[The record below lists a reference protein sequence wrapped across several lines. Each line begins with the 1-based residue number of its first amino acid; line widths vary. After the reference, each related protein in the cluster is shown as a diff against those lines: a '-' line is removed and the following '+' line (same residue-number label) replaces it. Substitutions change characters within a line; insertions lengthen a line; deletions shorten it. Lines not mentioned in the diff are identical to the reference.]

1 MCVICNR
8 AQKLERIIMFKRIA
22 MLLMILMCISF
33 VQPGITAEARKK
45 SYVTKAS
52 PRNTFKSYMDY
63 RCIRSR
69 SSMQYKL
76 QRKAV
81 TNKKNGLRM
90 INGRYCI
97 ALGSYY
103 TRKIGAKVDLVMSS
117 GKVVKC
123 ITADMK
129 ADRDTINNHRQHPDG
144 SVAEFVVDTR
154 MLSKKVRR
162 MGDVSYTGPFKG
174 SIKKIRIYK

>member
-1 MCVICNR
+1 
-8 AQKLERIIMFKRIA
+8 MFKRIA

-33 VQPGITAEARKK
+33 VQPGITADAGKQ

-52 PRNTFKSYMDY
+52 PGNTFKSYMDY
-63 RCIRSR
+63 RCIRNR
-69 SSMQYKL
+69 SSRQYKL
-76 QRKAV
+76 QKKAV

-90 INGRYCI
+90 IDGRYCI

-103 TRKIGAKVDLVMSS
+103 TRRIGAKVDLVMSS
-117 GKVVKC
+117 GKVIKC

-129 ADRDTINNHRQHPDG
+129 ADKDTVNNHRQHPDG

-154 MLSKKVRR
+154 ALSRKVRR
-162 MGDVSYTGPFKG
+162 MGDVSYISLFKG

>member
-1 MCVICNR
+1 MCVIYNR
-8 AQKLERIIMFKRIA
+8 AQKKERDIMCKQKAI
-22 MLLMILMCISF
+22 LLMIVLCVSILLPDMT
-33 VQPGITAEARKK
+33 VEAKQKK
-45 SYVTKAS
+45 YITKAS
-52 PRNTFKSYMDY
+52 PGCTFKSYMDY
-63 RCIRSR
+63 RSIRNR
-69 SSMQYKL
+69 SSKQYKL
-76 QRKAV
+76 QKKAV

-129 ADRDTINNHRQHPDG
+129 ADKDTINRHRQHPDG
-144 SVAEFVVDTR
+144 SVAEFVVDTGR
-154 MLSKKVRR
+154 LSNKVRR
-162 MGDVSYTGPFKG
+162 MGDVSYANPFKG
-174 SIKKIRIYK
+174 RIRQIRIYK